1 MEINKLNVNGKKFKN
16 ELTRFINLQY
26 IEKNRKRLVIAIVS
40 EKIYFNVFTSYN
52 RSSVIRRDIYE
63 ANFDS
68 GEFAICSST
77 KLSAGD
83 FFTVLEKH
91 TKEPRSFYFFV
102 DFKLLPSKI
111 MREIMDCKKS
121 KLENIIKVFM

>member
-1 MEINKLNVNGKKFKN
+1 MEIEKVNVKSKKFKN

-40 EKIYFNVFTSYN
+40 EKIYFNIFTSYN
-52 RSSVIRRDIYE
+52 RSYAIRRDIYE

-77 KLSAGD
+77 NLSAGD

-91 TKEPRSFYFFV
+91 IKEPRSFYFFT
-102 DFKLLPSKI
+102 DFKILPSKI
-111 MREIMDCKKS
+111 MSKIMDCKKS
-121 KLENIIKVFM
+121 KLENILKVFM

>member
-1 MEINKLNVNGKKFKN
+1 MEIEKVNVKSKKFKN

-40 EKIYFNVFTSYN
+40 EKIYFNIFTSYN
-52 RSSVIRRDIYE
+52 RSYAIRRDIYE

-77 KLSAGD
+77 NLSAGD

-91 TKEPRSFYFFV
+91 TKEPRSFYFFT
-102 DFKLLPSKI
+102 DFKILPSKI
-111 MREIMDCKKS
+111 MSKIMDCKKS
-121 KLENIIKVFM
+121 KLENILKVFM